1 MTPTAAAS
9 ADTSLTY
16 RPDIDG
22 LRAIAVLG
30 VLLFHGFPGL
40 LPGGFAGVDVF
51 FVISGYLI
59 TGILAGDCRQGRF
72 SLIRFYGKRI
82 RRIFPALLL
91 CLATAWGL
99 GYAILTP
106 SEFKELGRSLIH
118 STFFANNFLLV
129 SQAGY
134 FDTQADLKPLLHLW
148 SLSVEE
154 QFYIVWPW
162 VIYLVFRFARVG
174 KWMIAL
180 SGVASVLACL
190 MFTVDRPVE
199 AFFLPQYRAWE
210 LMLGAVVALHGARL
224 HTLLSRLLPAAW
236 FAPLGVLLIAGTYVG
251 ISGSDPFPG
260 WRAMLPTAGAAL
272 IILSRPDAPFS
283 RSVMASGPAVAI
295 GLISYPLYLWHWL
308 VLSYA
313 RILFDHLAAP
323 VLAGLL
329 LLSIALAWATYRF
342 VETPLRHGHWS
353 PRAQRALPAL
363 GLMLLILLGG
373 LGDHTRSQQGF
384 PARLPGNDWKDLLW
398 PADYVLDPQCMQ
410 ALKLAGNYCQRTH
423 EGPLTH
429 ALLGDSHAN
438 HFFPGL
444 SHTLSQTQGNL
455 LQLQGP
461 MQAAQDPAWDNIAF
475 LNAHPEIR
483 TVYIAYHQGR
493 MKEADNPFNGIL
505 DTTIQRLLDGGK
517 RVIFIID
524 NPAFDFDPRLNVQ
537 RPPFAEWLV
546 GHRDKTAQSTESL
559 DYLQR
564 KRRDYT
570 DYLAGLK
577 QRFPSLAVL
586 DAFSP
591 LCDSQRCSA
600 LDDQGRLIFRDHHHL
615 TRDGS
620 LLLFGRLQ
628 SAVENGSR

>member
-9 ADTSLTY
+9 ADTSLSY

-30 VLLFHGFPGL
+30 VLLFHGFPSL

-99 GYAILTP
+99 GYATLTP
-106 SEFKELGRSLIH
+106 SEFKELGRSIIH

-148 SLSVEE
+148 SLAVEE

-162 VIYLVFRFARVG
+162 VIYLAFRFACIG
-174 KWMIAL
+174 KWAIAL
-180 SGVASVLACL
+180 SGMASLLACL
-190 MFTVDRPVE
+190 IFTVDRPVE

-210 LMLGAVVALHGARL
+210 LMLGAVVALHGEQIHRL
-224 HTLLSRLLPAAW
+224 LTRLLPATW
-236 FAPLGVLLIAGTYVG
+236 FAPLGVALIAGTYLG

-260 WRAMLPTAGAAL
+260 WRAMLPTVGAAL

-283 RSVMASGPAVAI
+283 RRVMASRAAVAI

-308 VLSYA
+308 VLSYS

-323 VLAGLL
+323 ALAGLL
-329 LLSIALAWATYRF
+329 VISMIFAWATYRF

-353 PRAQRALPAL
+353 PRTQRWMPAA
-363 GLMLLILLGG
+363 GLCILVALGG
-373 LGDHTRSQQGF
+373 LGDYTRGQQGF
-384 PARLPGNDWKDLLW
+384 PGRLPGNDWKDLLW
-398 PADYVLDPQCMQ
+398 PAELVLDPACQQ
-410 ALKLAGNYCQRTH
+410 AIKIAGNYCMRTR
-423 EGPLTH
+423 EGAFTA

-444 SHTLSQTQGNL
+444 SQTIAARQGNL

-461 MQAAQDPAWDNIAF
+461 MQQDKDPAWENIAY
-475 LNAHPEIR
+475 LNSHPEIR

-493 MKEADNPFNGIL
+493 MKQADNPFNDIMEK
-505 DTTIQRLLDGGK
+505 TIRDLLDGGK
-517 RVIFIID
+517 QVVFIID
-524 NPAFDFDPRLNVQ
+524 NPEFDFDPRLNVQ
-537 RPPFAEWLV
+537 RPAFAEWLA
-546 GHRDKTAQSTESL
+546 GKKDKAAASTESV
-559 DYLQR
+559 DYMQR
-564 KRRDYT
+564 KRADY
-570 DYLAGLK
+570 DHYLTGLRA
-577 QRFPSLAVL
+577 RFPTLAFL
-586 DAFSP
+586 DTFAP
-591 LCDSQRCSA
+591 LCDGQRCSA
-600 LDDQGRLIFRDHHHL
+600 LHNGNLIFRDRHHL
-615 TRDGS
+615 TYEGS
-620 LLLFGRLQ
+620 QLLFQRMNDSNG
-628 SAVENGSR
+628 NGSR